1 MNMTKKELKDTKLIL
16 NIIIAI
22 AGLLLLASI
31 FSTLFSAQGIIYQWT
46 NEAGEEVG
54 AVYQEVFKVYNFI
67 LPIET
72 QEIRFNFFRWE
83 MSTLYILL
91 FLTFIM
97 NFINLGENNKLKQYI
112 VSGALLLL
120 SAILIFMIIFYKKEL
135 ELIFDE
141 LVSQYFRTSYINT
154 KNGTLPFLAYAFGIL
169 AGLISLYK
177 AWIVGR
183 LQQLEYKNRRY
194 KS

>member
-31 FSTLFSAQGIIYQWT
+31 FSTLFSAQGIIYYMT

-54 AVYQEVFKVYNFI
+54 AGYQEVFKVYNFI

-72 QEIRFNFFRWE
+72 QETRLNYFRWE

-120 SAILIFMIIFYKKEL
+120 S
-135 ELIFDE
+135 
-141 LVSQYFRTSYINT
+141 
-154 KNGTLPFLAYAFGIL
+154 
-169 AGLISLYK
+169 
-177 AWIVGR
+177 
-183 LQQLEYKNRRY
+183 

>member
-1 MNMTKKELKDTKLIL
+1 
-16 NIIIAI
+16 
-22 AGLLLLASI
+22 
-31 FSTLFSAQGIIYQWT
+31 
-46 NEAGEEVG
+46 
-54 AVYQEVFKVYNFI
+54 
-67 LPIET
+67 
-72 QEIRFNFFRWE
+72 

-120 SAILIFMIIFYKKEL
+120 SAILIFIIIFYKKEL

-141 LVSQYFRTSYINT
+141 FVSQYFKTSYINT

>member
-31 FSTLFSAQGIIYQWT
+31 FSTLFSAQGIIYYMT

-72 QEIRFNFFRWE
+72 QETRSNYFRWE

-120 SAILIFMIIFYKKEL
+120 SAILIFIIIFYKKEL

-141 LVSQYFRTSYINT
+141 FVSQYFRTSYINT

>member
-1 MNMTKKELKDTKLIL
+1 M
-16 NIIIAI
+16 
-22 AGLLLLASI
+22 
-31 FSTLFSAQGIIYQWT
+31 T

-54 AVYQEVFKVYNFI
+54 AGYQEVFKVYNFI

-72 QEIRFNFFRWE
+72 QETRLNYFRWE

-120 SAILIFMIIFYKKEL
+120 SAILIFIIIFYKKEL

-141 LVSQYFRTSYINT
+141 FVSQYFKTSYINT